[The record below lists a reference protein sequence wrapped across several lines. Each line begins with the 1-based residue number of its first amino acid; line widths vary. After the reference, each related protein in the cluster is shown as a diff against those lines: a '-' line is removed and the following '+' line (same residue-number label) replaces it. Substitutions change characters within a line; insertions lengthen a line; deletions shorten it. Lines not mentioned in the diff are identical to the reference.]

1 MPVSGAIMDIILGP
15 TASGKESSA
24 FAIAR
29 KGGAAIVSVDSMKI
43 YRRLDIGTAK
53 ATPEMREAVS
63 HYCLDIADPVEDFS
77 VGRYQQAADAA
88 IAQLTARGQRV
99 ILSGGTAL
107 YYKAVLEGLFAAP
120 LKDES
125 LRARLREFAA
135 QNGNDALYARL
146 VAHDPQAA
154 AKLHPNDLRRVVRAL
169 EIIELTGAPIS
180 ARQQQWSGFHGE
192 AGAFAGELRY
202 RFRMVRL
209 DWPREELYRRIEV
222 RVARMLEEGLEA
234 EARLVYDN
242 RDTFSRTPLQAVGYK
257 EFFPYFSGEC
267 GLATAVEE
275 LQKNTRHL
283 AKSQCTW
290 FNKFPATPAVL
301 QPGMSAGDV
310 AAEVEAALAQAPLL
324 G

>member
-1 MPVSGAIMDIILGP
+1 MPVSGAIIDIILGP

-29 KGGAAIVSVDSMKI
+29 KCGAEIVSVDSMKI
-43 YRRLDIGTAK
+43 YRGLDIGTAK
-53 ATPEMREAVS
+53 ATQEMRAKVA
-63 HYCLDIADPVEDFS
+63 HHCLDIADTQEDFS
-77 VGRYQQAADAA
+77 VARYQQAADAA
-88 IAQLTARGQRV
+88 IARIATRGGRA

-107 YYKAVLEGLFAAP
+107 YYKAVLEGLFEAP
-120 LKDES
+120 LKDEL

-135 QNGNDALYARL
+135 QHGKDALYSRL
-146 VAHDPQAA
+146 AEHDPQAA

-192 AGAFAGELRY
+192 EGAFAGELRY
-202 RFRMVRL
+202 RFRMARL

-267 GLATAVEE
+267 GLTTAVEE
-275 LQKNTRHL
+275 LQTNTRHL

-301 QPGMSAGDV
+301 QQGMSADDV
-310 AAEVEAALAQAPLL
+310 AATVEAALERAPVH